1 MKRTAML
8 LTAVAVVLA
17 SFAGVALA
25 RTIDGNNRDN
35 QLFGTDRSD
44 TIRGFGGEDQIF
56 GLDAGDTLSGGRGQ
70 DQIFGGDGPDEIR
83 AVDRSEDDVYCGRGR
98 DRVRANPGDNLF
110 NCERVTR
117 DGPRVG

>member
-1 MKRTAML
+1 MRKTTMS
-8 LTAVAVVLA
+8 LTAVAVMLA

-56 GLDAGDTLSGGRGQ
+56 GGDR
-70 DQIFGGDGPDEIR
+70 PDEIR
-83 AVDRSEDDVYCGRGR
+83 AVDRSEDDVYCGR
-98 DRVRANPGDNLF
+98 DRVRVNPGDNLF
-110 NCERVTR
+110 DCERVTR
-117 DGPRVG
+117 DAPGVG